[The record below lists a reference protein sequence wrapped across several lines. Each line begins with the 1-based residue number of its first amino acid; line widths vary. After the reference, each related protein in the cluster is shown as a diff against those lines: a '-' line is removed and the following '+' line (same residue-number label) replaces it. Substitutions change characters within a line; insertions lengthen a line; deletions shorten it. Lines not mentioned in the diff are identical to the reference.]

1 MKDPAFLFYSSDF
14 LSGTMTMTDEQ
25 VGKYI
30 RLMCLQHMK
39 GELTEKDMLFIC
51 KTYDE
56 DIWNKFE
63 RTEAG
68 TFLNR
73 RLQEVVEKRK
83 SYSES
88 RRKNRVGKTKDVTN
102 TSITYDNHMGNGN
115 GNGNEIEKEKKRGAG
130 GKKNNKP
137 EEAFEIPTLEQ
148 LIAYADEKGFM
159 DGIAYE
165 FFEKYTN
172 LGWKKQHGG
181 EPIAN
186 WKLTMQTWMKRDY
199 NAKWKK
205 PVQRP
210 VFTSQTKLY

>member
-1 MKDPAFLFYSSDF
+1 
-14 LSGTMTMTDEQ
+14 MTDEQ

-83 SYSES
+83 NYSES
-88 RRKNRVGKTKDVTN
+88 RRKNRAGKTKDVKN

-115 GNGNEIEKEKKRGAG
+115 GNEIVKEKKGGAG
-130 GKKNNKP
+130 VKKRKPFVPPTKEEVIQYFQENGYSKDAAERAFLYYDSRDWHNRDNKKVDVWKSTMISTWFKP
-137 EEAFEIPTLEQ
+137 ENKEPTTTSR
-148 LIAYADEKGFM
+148 Y
-159 DGIAYE
+159 
-165 FFEKYTN
+165 
-172 LGWKKQHGG
+172 
-181 EPIAN
+181 
-186 WKLTMQTWMKRDY
+186 QTY
-199 NAKWKK
+199 NPDIHK
-205 PVQRP
+205 
-210 VFTSQTKLY
+210 

>member
-1 MKDPAFLFYSSDF
+1 
-14 LSGTMTMTDEQ
+14 MTMTDEQ

-83 SYSES
+83 NYSES
-88 RRKNRVGKTKDVTN
+88 RRKNRVGKTKDVKN

-115 GNGNEIEKEKKRGAG
+115 GNEIVKEKKGGAG
-130 GKKNNKP
+130 GKKNNKS
-137 EEAFEIPTLEQ
+137 EESFEIPTLED
-148 LIAYADEKGFM
+148 LIAYADKNGFT

-165 FFEKYTN
+165 FLEKYTN
-172 LGWKKQHGG
+172 LKWLKPNG
-181 EPIAN
+181 EPVRN
-186 WKLTMQTWMKRDY
+186 WQLTMQTWMKRPF

-205 PVQRP
+205 PVQTTRYQP
-210 VFTSQTKLY
+210 YNPDIHK